1 MKNPKTTVAGYLI
14 LLAAVAT
21 VAAHLLTGAGLGQ
34 TDIGAVVAAVTGLGL
49 IGASDGGH

>member
-14 LLAAVAT
+14 LLASVAT
-21 VAAHLLTGAGLGQ
+21 VAAHLLSGSGLGQ
-34 TDIGAVVAAVTGLGL
+34 TDIAAVVTAITGLGL